1 MSYVRTCRKCEK
13 PFRAMSF
20 TSKRWTCDECSPR
33 VKNLHR
39 QIKKRSD
46 EMSKDAYKRL
56 REIEDKIGAI
66 ELNVEIQ
73 QGEQNTIVRDI
84 ETRALNLLTEAVEKK
99 VEQIFD
105 EKIALVDSMEKKFSE
120 KLAIVNSRITKAFEN
135 ANIPTPSPNLIDETP
150 AKTLTPMQ
158 KRRFKT
164 LTKFLEMRGTPTTKA
179 QILEWAWQDVP
190 SGSAGKLLLL
200 GEELKIIKRIGNKLR
215 AKKGRREHQYVLVSE
230 EKPEVKDKY
239 LYNEGE
245 TPINPTVYE

>member
-1 MSYVRTCRKCEK
+1 
-13 PFRAMSF
+13 
-20 TSKRWTCDECSPR
+20 
-33 VKNLHR
+33 
-39 QIKKRSD
+39 
-46 EMSKDAYKRL
+46 MSKDAYKRL

-84 ETRALNLLTEAVEKK
+84 ETHALNLLTEAVEKK

-120 KLAIVNSRITKAFEN
+120 KLAIVNSRISKAFEN
-135 ANIPTPSPNLIDETP
+135 ADIPIPSSSLIDETP
-150 AKTLTPMQ
+150 KKPLTPMQ
-158 KRRFKT
+158 EKRFKT

-190 SGSAGKLLLL
+190 RGSAGRLLLL
-200 GEELKIIKRIGNKLR
+200 GEELKIIKKAAISFHC
-215 AKKGRREHQYVLVSE
+215 KKGRREHQYVLFSE

-239 LYNEGE
+239 IYNDGE
-245 TPINPTVYE
+245 TPINPTVHK